1 MEINYSITAKAEET
15 VQGINVPLGAE
26 FTKEREPEIVS
37 ATLQGYV
44 QKNANRRYMNVTINY
59 NTKEQDF
66 ENINGSNIDTSFL
79 TLVMPLITEFREE
92 ITQTHTFNQ

>member
-15 VQGINVPLGAE
+15 VQGINVSLGAE

-66 ENINGSNIDTSFL
+66 NGSNIDTSFL
-79 TLVMPLITEFREE
+79 TLVMPLITEFREK

>member
-15 VQGINVPLGAE
+15 VQGINV
-26 FTKEREPEIVS
+26 
-37 ATLQGYV
+37 TLQGYV